1 MSEDKN
7 SLKFLF
13 SLNYSLKVFD
23 ISEYRISSNK
33 RTMWIVKDVAHTWLL
48 ALIKRNAVLA
58 IITANI
64 AHK

>member
-1 MSEDKN
+1 
-7 SLKFLF
+7 
-13 SLNYSLKVFD
+13 
-23 ISEYRISSNK
+23 
-33 RTMWIVKDVAHTWLL
+33 MWIAKGAAHTGVP